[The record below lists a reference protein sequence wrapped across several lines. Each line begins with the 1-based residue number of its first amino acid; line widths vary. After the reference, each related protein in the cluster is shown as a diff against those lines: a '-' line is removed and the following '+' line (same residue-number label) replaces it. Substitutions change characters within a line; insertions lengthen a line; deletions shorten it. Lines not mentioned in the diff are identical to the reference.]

1 MEVMMDLAKM
11 GEIVVAP
18 CIFTLS
24 TGVTLFSEGV
34 DLSGDEVTF
43 DMRHT
48 ALLMVAADAK
58 GNQGIQAVRGSDS
71 PYFFF
76 AGKVTVLREHIVGV
90 QNTLNFEL
98 LKNARQACSGLVLR

>member
-1 MEVMMDLAKM
+1 MDVSKV
-11 GEIVVAP
+11 GEMVVAP

-24 TGVTLFSEGV
+24 SGVTLFSEGV
-34 DLSGDEVTF
+34 DLSNDEVTF

-48 ALLMVAADAK
+48 AILMVVSDAK

-76 AGKVTVLREHIVGV
+76 AGKVTVSREHVVSV
-90 QNTLNFEL
+90 QNTLNFDL
-98 LKNARQACSGLVLR
+98 LKNARKACSSLVLL